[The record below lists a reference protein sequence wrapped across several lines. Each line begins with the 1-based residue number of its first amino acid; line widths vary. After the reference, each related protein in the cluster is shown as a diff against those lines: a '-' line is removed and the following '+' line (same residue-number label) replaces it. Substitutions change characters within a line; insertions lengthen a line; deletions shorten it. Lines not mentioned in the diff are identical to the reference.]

1 MVPGVA
7 LVLGLGTWA
16 HFAPRS
22 LGAMVPQE
30 VALNQQPGS
39 LRALRLVPFPG
50 FALFTLPDV
59 IK

>member
-7 LVLGLGTWA
+7 LVLGLGTGA

-30 VALNQQPGS
+30 VALNQAG
-39 LRALRLVPFPG
+39 FPE
-50 FALFTLPDV
+50 
-59 IK
+59 